1 MSHLLTPTLNH
12 GDPRNQ
18 KQRNLHFYQT
28 VHQHHHP
35 KMAIPWWTRAQDTL
49 GQHEALS
56 QDNSGNTSDPRGNQ
70 WDKDSTQT
78 TSISFYYYGS
88 REFCPVPSAIFG
100 KKEKCVNSLTEDTFV
115 PWKRNCRLT
124 QDLSQLQLN
133 SSERDQHK
141 PQVPEIALFSK
152 VIFSLHHCG
161 QGPIIDQ

>member
-1 MSHLLTPTLNH
+1 MHQQMGVIGCSPQQWEFCLHVAFANSYPNH

-70 WDKDSTQT
+70 
-78 TSISFYYYGS
+78 
-88 REFCPVPSAIFG
+88 
-100 KKEKCVNSLTEDTFV
+100 
-115 PWKRNCRLT
+115 
-124 QDLSQLQLN
+124 
-133 SSERDQHK
+133 
-141 PQVPEIALFSK
+141 
-152 VIFSLHHCG
+152 
-161 QGPIIDQ
+161 